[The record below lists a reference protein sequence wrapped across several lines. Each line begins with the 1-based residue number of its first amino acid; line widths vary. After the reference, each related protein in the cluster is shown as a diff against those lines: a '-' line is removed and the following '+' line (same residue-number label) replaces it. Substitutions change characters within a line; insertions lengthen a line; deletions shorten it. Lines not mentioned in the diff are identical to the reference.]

1 MGAAQGRLCF
11 LTNGTKHEHVWRF
24 ASREMSLVAP
34 LRQYRLSALESSGLS
49 CSPTGLFLSGVP
61 LLQKTETGFA
71 PRQGDELDALMKA
84 AYGGGS
90 TAGDL
95 NRGLNAAA
103 NALNRDD
110 VVRPELDLED
120 IYHPYESY
128 SPGQNDQT
136 RQPDMPNVPGVRS
149 VYGRRYKAWS
159 MIRSPYFRYIGLT
172 SACS

>member
-1 MGAAQGRLCF
+1 MNMCEEALRLAA
-11 LTNGTKHEHVWRF
+11 TNQF
-24 ASREMSLVAP
+24 S
-34 LRQYRLSALESSGLS
+34 
-49 CSPTGLFLSGVP
+49 
-61 LLQKTETGFA
+61 
-71 PRQGDELDALMKA
+71 ELHFNRTF
-84 AYGGGS
+84 S
-90 TAGDL
+90 TATGRVVQSLIRPDVL
-95 NRGLNAAA
+95 A
-103 NALNRDD
+103 